1 MTILQAL
8 LFGTIQGVTEFLPIS
23 SSGHLAV
30 AEYFLGQHNIPI
42 IFDIALHLATLAAVC
57 IVFYKTIKRLI
68 CSVWRFIIG
77 KHTSADKNDL
87 KLILSLLISTA
98 ATGVIGFILK
108 EIVQAKHIPIVS
120 ICFIIT
126 GILLISAEHIQPK
139 KLIEKPNSLHALIIG
154 IMQGIAVL
162 PGISRSGTTISIAVT
177 LGLQRDKAGE
187 YSFLLS
193 IPVIIAAFIFELKSA
208 DTEISTTIEIIP
220 LLAGIA
226 SAFVIGLFSLLF
238 FMQLIKKG
246 KLSIFAYYLIP
257 AGSILFAAVH
267 LLHF

>member
-1 MTILQAL
+1 MTISQAL

-42 IFDIALHLATLAAVC
+42 IFDISLHLATLAAVC

-68 CSVWRFIIG
+68 YTLCRFIIG

-87 KLILSLLISTA
+87 NLILSLLISTA
-98 ATGVIGFILK
+98 ATGAIGFVLR
-108 EIVQAKHIPIVS
+108 EIVQVKNISIVS
-120 ICFIIT
+120 ICFTIT
-126 GILLISAEHIQPK
+126 GILLIGAEHIQLK
-139 KLIEKPNSLHALIIG
+139 KRIEKPNFLHALIIG

-162 PGISRSGTTISIAVT
+162 PGISRSGTTISVAIA

-208 DTEISTTIEIIP
+208 DTEISAAIEIIP
-220 LLAGIA
+220 LLIGIA
-226 SAFVIGLFSLLF
+226 SAFIIGLFSLLF
-238 FMQLIKKG
+238 FMKLIKKG

-257 AGSILFAAVH
+257 VGSILFTAVH
-267 LLHF
+267 LFHF